1 MLRGQESREE
11 ARRRGRTTQFAR
23 RACSLSDIG
32 CERQLNEDRA
42 ETIEA
47 HGAVTWIVLDGMGG
61 AAGGEF
67 AAQLALDSITRY
79 LQAEHPEE
87 SNADILLSAFR
98 EANRI
103 IVLRRHNPELTG
115 MGTTAVAVRF
125 DGKEA
130 VINTIGD
137 TRAYLIRDGAVQQLT
152 VDHTFVQ
159 TLDDDG
165 KLAPEDA
172 LNHPEAHVL
181 TRCLGSEPNARI
193 ETHRMWLWPP
203 ESEDDGDIVLL
214 CSDGLYSLVPDIE
227 LGHIAS
233 TMAPEEAC
241 EKLVKLARERG
252 GYDNITV
259 SIIPFPGLLKTTQPE
274 TTQKGRARQKT
285 PRQAIKPPAGI
296 VRHLIFLTLMS
307 LLAASATIGGFF
319 LMRVLK

>member
-1 MLRGQESREE
+1 
-11 ARRRGRTTQFAR
+11 
-23 RACSLSDIG
+23 
-32 CERQLNEDRA
+32 
-42 ETIEA
+42 
-47 HGAVTWIVLDGMGG
+47 MGG

-67 AAQLALDSITRY
+67 AAQLALDAITRY

-87 SNADILLSAFR
+87 SNADVLLSAFR

-103 IVLRRHNPELTG
+103 IVLRRHNPDFAG
-115 MGTTAVAVRF
+115 MGTTAVALRF

-159 TLDDDG
+159 TLVDDG

-181 TRCLGSEPNARI
+181 TRCLGSEPNAQI
-193 ETHRMWLWPP
+193 ETHRLWLWPP

-233 TMAPEEAC
+233 TMPPDEAC
-241 EKLVKLARERG
+241 ARLVELARERG

-259 SIIPFPGLLKTTQPE
+259 SIIPFKGLLKTSPPE
-274 TTQKGRARQKT
+274 ASKGGRARQKT
-285 PRQAIKPPAGI
+285 PREPSAPKAGI
-296 VRHLIFLTLMS
+296 MRHLISLTLMS
-307 LLAASATIGGFF
+307 VLAASATVGGFF
-319 LMRVLK
+319 VMRFLK